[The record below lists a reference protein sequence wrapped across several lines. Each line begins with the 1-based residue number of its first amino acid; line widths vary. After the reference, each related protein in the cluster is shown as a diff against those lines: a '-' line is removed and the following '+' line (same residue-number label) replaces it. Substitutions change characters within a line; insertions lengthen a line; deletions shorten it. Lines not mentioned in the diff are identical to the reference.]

1 MSEATTTAPADEAR
15 SVALLERLVES
26 ATQAMELA
34 GVHIGLKLGLY
45 RALADQP
52 ATSTALAEQLDLDE
66 RYVREW
72 LEHQAVAG
80 VLDVDADPGGP
91 SDRVFSL
98 PNAHR
103 RVLAER
109 DDSYYLAPLGQLVVG
124 ALAPIDQLLDAFRT
138 GAGVPY
144 PDYGHDTRQGIACM
158 NRPMFINELGTN
170 WLPLVTDVHERL
182 TSGPARVADIGC
194 GSGWSSISIAKAY
207 PQATVHGFDA
217 DHRSVEGARQNAV
230 AEGVSDRVHFFHVD
244 ASSQLPDE
252 EYDLVTIFEAIHDMA
267 QPVPALRAAR
277 ALAGGNAVIVAD
289 ERVAEEFVAPGDI
302 TERLMY
308 GFSVLHCLPV
318 GREDEHSAATGTVMR
333 PSTLR
338 AYATEAGFSDVEI
351 LPIENDFWRF
361 YRLVS

>member
-1 MSEATTTAPADEAR
+1 MSDPTAAGPADEERAT
-15 SVALLERLVES
+15 ALVERLVES

-45 RALADQP
+45 RALSDGSAS
-52 ATSTALAEQLDLDE
+52 STELAERLGLDE

-72 LEHQAVAG
+72 LEHQAVAA
-80 VLDVDADPGGP
+80 VLEVESDSADPTE
-91 SDRVFSL
+91 RVFAL
-98 PNAHR
+98 PAAHR

-124 ALAPIDQLLDAFRT
+124 ALAPIDQLIEAFRT

-158 NRPMFINELGTN
+158 NRPMFINELGSA
-170 WLPLVTDVHERL
+170 WLPAVPDVHERL
-182 TSGPARVADIGC
+182 SSGPSRIADIGC
-194 GSGWSSISIAKAY
+194 GIGWSTISMARAY
-207 PQATVHGFDA
+207 PQAVVHGFDA
-217 DHRSVEGARQNAV
+217 DQHSVEGARQNAV

-244 ASSQLPDE
+244 ASTDLPGE
-252 EYDLVTIFEAIHDMA
+252 AYDLVTIFEAVHDMA
-267 QPVPALRAAR
+267 QPVPALRSAR
-277 ALAGGNAVIVAD
+277 ALADGNAVIVAD
-289 ERVAEEFVAPGDI
+289 ERVGEEFVAPGDL

-318 GREDEHSAATGTVMR
+318 GREDERSAATGTVMR
-333 PSTLR
+333 PKTLR
-338 AYATEAGFSDVEI
+338 RYAAEAGFSDIEI

-361 YRLVS
+361 YRLLS